1 MNLSSIYLIEKLH
14 QYEGV
19 KNDSVVLRG
28 RGVKRSVAAT
38 VDVEHALT

>member
-1 MNLSSIYLIEKLH
+1 MNLSSVYLVEELH
-14 QYEGV
+14 QDEGV

-28 RGVKRSVAAT
+28 RGVERSVAAT